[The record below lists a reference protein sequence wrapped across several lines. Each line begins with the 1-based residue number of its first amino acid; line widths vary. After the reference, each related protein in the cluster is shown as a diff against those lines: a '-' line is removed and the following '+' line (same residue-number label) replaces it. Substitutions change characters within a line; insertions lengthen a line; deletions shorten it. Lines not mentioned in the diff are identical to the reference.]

1 MPSELI
7 CNLRGGWRRQVGA
20 NAVARQEFL
29 IALQELDEAQ
39 QELAEFYAAKK
50 GHTDGKFTFEQRET
64 EIVLVRV
71 LETPAE

>member
-7 CNLRGGWRRQVGA
+7 CNLRGGWRRQVVA

-39 QELAEFYAAKK
+39 QELNSMRPRRATLTASSPSSN
-50 GHTDGKFTFEQRET
+50 GKR
-64 EIVLVRV
+64 R
-71 LETPAE
+71 